1 MAGRSV
7 DVSLNIKAQD
17 QASKALDA
25 VGKALKDLAG
35 AQTALAGGSSG
46 VGKFVESLSTNVDGL
61 STLFKKLDTT
71 LASTGRAYETQTRQ
85 LASVNTSIADRKR
98 RIQELIKVETDLQ
111 RIQGTYKSVSPAK
124 QATFVGP
131 VPPRLTQVRSQLGT
145 ENTLLAKEE
154 AALERL
160 ISKSAEARD
169 ANQQIRTAQA
179 QVATALNTTTNAFLE
194 QANALD
200 RLSAAEKR
208 AATEALSRRQ
218 NQALE
223 ARLAAVTGT
232 NRTGTPASLRPQRQA
247 DLEAAFAPAFA
258 KEDTAAI
265 KEAAAAQAELE
276 ARAKDAADAMQ
287 QVRKYARDVA
297 ESLDPVAKVSRLVAD
312 EQQRLGEAVKLGALS
327 QSQAAEALQRYKA
340 NLDGTN
346 AATERQSA
354 EFRELD
360 TYVQELRRD
369 FDRAAYASN
378 FLERETA
385 KLDRALK
392 TVNKTTGKTILDQKE
407 YEKALESVR
416 RKSEQLGEQSN
427 PQLFGLNPYQ
437 TQNLMFQFNDIAT
450 QLASGTSLTQTL
462 SQQGGQILQ
471 LFPKVGNAIVG
482 AFSGS
487 LIYITPVVLAI
498 GALVIGINEA
508 IDAANRL
515 RVLEGVLRTTADGA
529 NYNAKE
535 VIAAA
540 KSMRDFGVAIEDAMK
555 IANIAIKAGFDQTQI
570 KSFGEAA
577 KGLSVVLGSDIPTAA
592 QQLAEALTGG
602 YDALVALDKQT
613 NIFTDSELDNIR
625 ALIESGDALGA
636 NSEAARILTE
646 RYGKLAEDAE
656 GPWQKAINNLTSS
669 WDRLKTSLADSTVI
683 QGLVSGLTGVANAI
697 SDIVTGIDRLSSNPV
712 GAYIFGAGFSVN
724 PAAALAGAALA
735 GTTQPRA
742 APAETPSAGRAGA
755 QSELDGLLNGTLRGA
770 VRKTDAGY
778 VANKPGDAAFYAAE
792 IKRANELLGVLKKQT
807 GEKVKQSEISKKAD
821 NTVDAAIRQAQAE
834 GKVTTEQEKQKR
846 LAEDIK
852 RIRLEVQQDN
862 PLASPAKREE
872 LAQALLGKQTE
883 KYNDQLK
890 QVASAR
896 KAAADQAEREAK
908 AAAKLQNTGLFQA
921 MALLRQSEGR
931 GGKSVAKPYYDVN
944 AWRAGFGSDTTTDA
958 QGVVRSVTQSA
969 RVSPADAERDLE
981 RRAAELIDVIKKRIG
996 AERFGD
1002 FSAKQQG
1009 AIVSL
1014 YYNYGK
1020 NADRIKKDLEPIL
1033 QSGTNEQ
1040 IAAMVRSFA
1049 NDKPRTKNGKAVN
1062 YDRRMAEAAILAQ
1075 PNASVAEGAAEF
1087 IDDTA
1092 DAQDKFNDALDAEN
1106 AARTRNYESQK
1117 ALLGLQGEA
1126 LINEQRR
1133 QAILDAIA
1141 DKEAEIKRTNEDRIR
1156 DNKAPI
1162 AELSDAQRRE
1172 IATSAGQLFDLQIPQ
1187 VQFDTLKKQ
1196 LADLEAYKSTLQ
1208 ENLQQAAIENDSGG
1222 MRAIQDQIDG
1232 VDERLKTASQSLLDF
1247 LSTPGNADALGLYGV
1262 ELDNMLA
1269 KMTQLAEKTAEW
1281 KFTIGS
1287 ATVSAS
1293 EFANAFTSTAVSAID
1308 QFAQAIASGKNAF
1321 SSLWGAF
1328 RQFAA
1333 DFLLQIAKMIQQQ
1346 IIFNLVSGLLKSLAG
1361 AAGGALGGVGSS
1373 ANGFGAIA
1381 GMQAHGGGIIGNAST
1396 YGAGTGFRSISPA
1409 MFTNAARY
1417 HSGGIAGLKPN
1428 EVPAVLMRGEEVLTR
1443 DDPRHM
1449 LNSGGGGGSVKI
1461 VNTFDESDFFS
1472 KGASTKVGEKAILNL
1487 VRSNPR
1493 AFKQAMNGG

>member
-85 LASVNTSIADRKR
+85 LASVNTSITDRKR

-145 ENTLLAKEE
+145 ENTALAKEE

-160 ISKSAEARD
+160 ITKSAEARD

-223 ARLAAVTGT
+223 ARVAAVTGT

-265 KEAAAAQAELE
+265 KEAEQAYAAFET
-276 ARAKDAADAMQ
+276 RAKAGAAAMQ
-287 QVRKYARDVA
+287 QVQKYARDVSEA
-297 ESLDPVAKVSRLVAD
+297 LDPVARVTRMVAE
-312 EQQRLGEAVKLGALS
+312 EQQRLAEAVKLGALS
-327 QSQAAEALQRYKA
+327 QGQAADALLRYKN

-354 EFRELD
+354 EYRELD

-369 FDRAAYASN
+369 FDRAAYSQA

-385 KLDRALK
+385 KLDRARK
-392 TVNKTTGKTILDQKE
+392 TLNTTTGKAILDERE
-407 YEKALESVR
+407 YAKALETVK
-416 RKSEQLGEQSN
+416 RKAEQLGEQSN

-471 LFPKVGNAIVG
+471 LFPKVGNSIVG
-482 AFSGS
+482 AFSQAKGAI
-487 LIYITPVVLAI
+487 LPVGLAI
-498 GALVIGINEA
+498 GA
-508 IDAANRL
+508 
-515 RVLEGVLRTTADGA
+515 
-529 NYNAKE
+529 
-535 VIAAA
+535 
-540 KSMRDFGVAIEDAMK
+540 
-555 IANIAIKAGFDQTQI
+555 
-570 KSFGEAA
+570 
-577 KGLSVVLGSDIPTAA
+577 VVL
-592 QQLAEALTGG
+592 AL
-602 YDALVALDKQT
+602 K
-613 NIFTDSELDNIR
+613 
-625 ALIESGDALGA
+625 
-636 NSEAARILTE
+636 
-646 RYGKLAEDAE
+646 
-656 GPWQKAINNLTSS
+656 
-669 WDRLKTSLADSTVI
+669 
-683 QGLVSGLTGVANAI
+683 
-697 SDIVTGIDRLSSNPV
+697 
-712 GAYIFGAGFSVN
+712 
-724 PAAALAGAALA
+724 
-735 GTTQPRA
+735 
-742 APAETPSAGRAGA
+742 SAG
-755 QSELDGLLNGTLRGA
+755 
-770 VRKTDAGY
+770 
-778 VANKPGDAAFYAAE
+778 
-792 IKRANELLGVLKKQT
+792 
-807 GEKVKQSEISKKAD
+807 
-821 NTVDAAIRQAQAE
+821 
-834 GKVTTEQEKQKR
+834 
-846 LAEDIK
+846 
-852 RIRLEVQQDN
+852 
-862 PLASPAKREE
+862 
-872 LAQALLGKQTE
+872 
-883 KYNDQLK
+883 
-890 QVASAR
+890 
-896 KAAADQAEREAK
+896 DQAERLRSIGGLLAGIGTEGSSSVAELS
-908 AAAKLQNTGLFQA
+908 AAAKALDVYGVSAEDAIAITRKLTREGFDATRIEAFGKTAKDISDVLGIDLNQAVTLLTDAYGGNIESLRRLMDETDAFTPAQREMIEALYSGGDAAGALDKAFAILSKNMNEGATQARGPWANAFRELGNSWSELVEQLGNTYWAKDALQGVNDLADALAWLAGKSEEAKRAERERQGIYGMAPDPLAGYAAGSPTVVGAAAARVNAGTTEQQNNAARLTVEAQRQLTLAKEITSQKDIQAKLDVFAAQEREKLGDTVTKQKQDELVAIAVKTKRVELEKQLATYQKQQTAEAERQAKLRMTTDFQA
-921 MALLRQSEGR
+921 KQLLRDVEGF
-931 GGKSVAKPYYDVN
+931 KPKAYWDVN
-944 AWRAGFGSDTTTDA
+944 AYRVGFGSDTVTREDGTTK
-958 QGVVRSVTQSA
+958 RVTA
-969 RVSPADAERDLE
+969 NTTVDRAGAERDLS
-981 RRAAELIDVIKKRIG
+981 RRIKEFADVVKQQIG
-996 AERFGD
+996 SDRFGQ
-1002 FSAKQQG
+1002 FGPEQQ
-1009 AIVSL
+1009 AALVSIA
-1014 YYNYGK
+1014 YNYGELPK
-1020 NADRIKKDLEPIL
+1020 RIIGAVK
-1033 QSGTNEQ
+1033 SGTPQ
-1040 IAAMVRSFA
+1040 AIAAAVKGLR
-1049 NDKPRTKNGKAVN
+1049 NDNNGVN
-1062 YDRRMAEAAILAQ
+1062 AKRRDREAAILGTENLAVDQ
-1075 PNASVAEGAAEF
+1075 GARQA

-1117 ALLGLQGEA
+1117 ALLGLQGEV

-1141 DKEAEIKRTNEDRIR
+1141 DKEAEIKRTNEERIR

-1321 SSLWGAF
+1321 SSLWDGF

-1346 IIFNLVSGLLKSLAG
+1346 IIFNLVSGLLKGLLG
-1361 AAGGALGGVGSS
+1361 AAGA
-1373 ANGFGAIA
+1373 GFGSASQINTSTLA
-1381 GMQAHGGGIIGNAST
+1381 SLRGTVLHEGGIVGGPAP
-1396 YGAGTGFRSISPA
+1396 FRSVSPA
-1409 MFTNAARY
+1409 MFANAARY